1 MKTSNDQI
9 SSLGMVILLCPFPLS
24 LARVFP
30 TPQKE
35 QDFSPVPRDEAGMS
49 LDFLDLSHPASH
61 RPPPTPPR
69 VAKSYNCKFF
79 IP

>member
-9 SSLGMVILLCPFPLS
+9 SLLGMVILFCPFPLS
-24 LARVFP
+24 LAWVFP

-35 QDFSPVPRDEAGMS
+35 QDFSPAPRDEAGMS
-49 LDFLDLSHPASH
+49 LDFLDPSHPASH
-61 RPPPTPPR
+61 RPRPTPPCI
-69 VAKSYNCKFF
+69 AKSYNCKFF

>member
-1 MKTSNDQI
+1 MKTSNNQI
-9 SSLGMVILLCPFPLS
+9 SPLGMVILFCPFLLS

-35 QDFSPVPRDEAGMS
+35 QDFSPASRDEVGMS
-49 LDFLDLSHPASH
+49 LDFLDLPHPASH
-61 RPPPTPPR
+61 RPRPTPPR